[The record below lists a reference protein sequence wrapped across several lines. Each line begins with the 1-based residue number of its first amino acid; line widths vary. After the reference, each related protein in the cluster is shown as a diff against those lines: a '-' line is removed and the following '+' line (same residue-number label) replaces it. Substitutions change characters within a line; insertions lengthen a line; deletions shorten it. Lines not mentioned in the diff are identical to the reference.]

1 MYSQEQL
8 ESLTKKR
15 LLDLSEYLEVP
26 NVYKSMRKGEVIEA
40 ILEYTKPEVVEKE
53 LPPMSVRVKR
63 IYESQERK

>member
-1 MYSQEQL
+1 MYSYESL
-8 ESLTKKR
+8 EVLTKKR

-40 ILEYTKPEVVEKE
+40 ILEYMKPEVVEE
-53 LPPMSVRVKR
+53 DVPPMSVRVKR

>member
-1 MYSQEQL
+1 MYSYESL
-8 ESLTKKR
+8 EVLTKKR

-40 ILEYTKPEVVEKE
+40 ILEYRKSEVAEE

-63 IYESQERK
+63 IYESQQE

>member
-8 ESLTKKR
+8 DSLTKKR

-26 NVYKSMRKGEVIEA
+26 NVYKSMKKGEVIEA
-40 ILEYTKPEVVEKE
+40 ILEYMKPEVVEE

-63 IYESQERK
+63 IYESQQE